1 MKTLKWVCSFDLSLD
16 VPHISKA
23 QIMICVQLDTITEF
37 KIWPFGFEKFAVP
50 EKLFA
55 LLIVICSTWKH
66 FSLSHVKPP
75 RST

>member
-1 MKTLKWVCSFDLSLD
+1 MKTLKWVCSFDLQDVLKPLD

-37 KIWPFGFEKFAVP
+37 KIWPFSFEKFAVP

-55 LLIVICSTWKH
+55 LL
-66 FSLSHVKPP
+66 
-75 RST
+75 